1 MTTAE
6 DIAARLGLA
15 PHPEGGFYRETFRH
29 EGTEGER
36 GAVTVIYYLLREGE
50 RSAWHRI
57 DATEIWHHYAGA
69 PLALTIAETGAKPRT
84 VSRRMRPYPPVP
96 GNPPNRSAD
105 GCWPAVPWR
114 RRFCSRGSKWRR
126 RIGSRRVEIIRTEPG
141 SRKTW
146 ESHAIDTASFRAKL
160 GSGYR

>member
-6 DIAARLGLA
+6 DIVARLGLA

-29 EGTEGER
+29 AGADGER

-69 PLALTIAETGAKPRT
+69 PFALTIAESGAESRTITLGTDFAAGQQAHAVVSAGAWQTAEPVGGWMLAGYTVAPAFVFSGFEMAPPDWQPTGCN
-84 VSRRMRPYPPVP
+84 
-96 GNPPNRSAD
+96 GQD
-105 GCWPAVPWR
+105 
-114 RRFCSRGSKWRR
+114 
-126 RIGSRRVEIIRTEPG
+126 
-141 SRKTW
+141 
-146 ESHAIDTASFRAKL
+146 
-160 GSGYR
+160 